1 MARTFKVPA
10 QVRDLIRK
18 LRPDLK
24 RKVIGALDD
33 ILDDPGCRKP
43 LKRELQG
50 YWSINVGRHRI
61 IYRPD
66 GEGIEIV
73 AVGPRRTI
81 YEDAA
86 RILVRSRKKL

>member
-18 LRPDLK
+18 LPPDLK
-24 RKVIGALDD
+24 RKVRGALDD
-33 ILDDPGCRKP
+33 ILDDPGCGKP
-43 LKRELQG
+43 LKRELEG
-50 YWSINVGRHRI
+50 YWSLNVGRNRI

-73 AVGPRRTI
+73 ALGPRRTI